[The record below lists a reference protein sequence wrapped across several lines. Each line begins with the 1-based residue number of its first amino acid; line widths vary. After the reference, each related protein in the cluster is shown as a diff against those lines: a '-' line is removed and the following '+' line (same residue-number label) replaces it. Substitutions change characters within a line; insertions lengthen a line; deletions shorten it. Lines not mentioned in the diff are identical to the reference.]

1 MFRSNNPYLRHVRS
15 HLNPKL
21 RTLQQ
26 QSQPPRGVTTRRQ
39 SFLRNGPSL
48 STLCFIEERQAQ
60 RQVQIEAVPPLHEA
74 LHDSRHEKRKPRL
87 QKNTKGFH
95 NTLRS
100 YEDGQHLLSKE
111 WIFPAREEESSDRP
125 APAGFNAITARL
137 HKLGLDLRPRNIFY
151 GILCAYQDPA
161 ALKQYLMMLQ
171 TPRADDSLAVKEFAE
186 FFEHIA
192 PKLRKRRVSRWQKS
206 IHDEQWFNVITGL
219 ADNELVRVNAPRE
232 LSLYDLGPG
241 LDLKHWGWYINVV
254 DRILGIGTTYL
265 EFLRFKNQGAAQSGF
280 EEGDTN
286 FIKWVL
292 NPTVQHLAKGND
304 PEHAWELA
312 RELEDPSKGIH
323 PRTWKALLAH
333 PDYVRTWIPKMFPKM
348 NGSKL
353 ESLEEQVM
361 GMSTSET
368 LEHEVRQLEM
378 DMGLSWRGGED
389 GYHTTTTNSR
399 FLPGFTAHVI
409 DEDSSDHTLDLLEI
423 EVRGKAIP

>member
-1 MFRSNNPYLRHVRS
+1 MFRSNNPYPRHVRS
-15 HLNPKL
+15 LLNPKL

-26 QSQPPRGVTTRRQ
+26 QSQGVTTRRQ
-39 SFLRNGPSL
+39 SFLRSGPSL
-48 STLCFIEERQAQ
+48 STLDFIEDRQAQ
-60 RQVQIEAVPPLHEA
+60 RQVQIEAVLPLHDA

-87 QKNTKGFH
+87 QRNTKGFH
-95 NTLRS
+95 DTLRS
-100 YEDGQHLLSKE
+100 YEDGQHLLSNQ
-111 WIFPAREEESSDRP
+111 WIFPVREEKSSDRP
-125 APAGFNAITARL
+125 TPIGFNAITARL
-137 HKLGLDLRPRNIFY
+137 HKLGLDLRPRNLFY
-151 GILCAYQDPA
+151 GMLCAYQNPA

-171 TPRADDSLAVKEFAE
+171 TSRPDDSLAVKEFGE
-186 FFEHIA
+186 FFEYIA
-192 PKLRKRRVSRWQKS
+192 PKLRKRRVSRWQNR

-219 ADNELVRVNAPRE
+219 ADNESVRVNAPRE

-241 LDLKHWGWYINVV
+241 LDLKHWVWYINVV
-254 DRILGIGTTYL
+254 DRILGIGTVYL
-265 EFLRFKNQGAAQSGF
+265 EFLRFKNQDAAQSGF
-280 EEGDTN
+280 EERGTN
-286 FIKWVL
+286 FVKRVL
-292 NPTVQHLAKGND
+292 NPTVRHLAKGND

-312 RELEDPSKGIH
+312 RELEDPSKDIQ

-361 GMSTSET
+361 GISASET

-389 GYHTTTTNSR
+389 AYHTTTTISG

-423 EVRGKAIP
+423 EASGKPIP